1 MGNWKSGKNEGEKMR
16 RCEGGSLEGGSG
28 NAEVGMWKWEVGMRK
43 WGKNEG
49 EKVRRCEVGR
59 MKKQVHGSRR
69 RVKTVE
75 GGNLEVGSGKSKD

>member
-16 RCEGGSLEGGSG
+16 RCEGG
-28 NAEVGMWKWEVGMRK
+28 
-43 WGKNEG
+43 
-49 EKVRRCEVGR
+49 R
-59 MKKQVHGSRR
+59 MKKQAHGSRR